1 MHLIFILEEMM
12 QDSRLCSFLR
22 HNKKCISMYNES
34 KGLVF
39 GCKLNNVSI
48 TLLGIEATVDW
59 FQYTLNISASI
70 FLINFPVSVHGY
82 VTKVMHFNIQLYD
95 ESWLRYK
102 RLSHVQ
108 KNVSWIPMDRNEY
121 CNLNIHVPANKIQ
134 CVTVFACRMSFV
146 V

>member
-1 MHLIFILEEMM
+1 
-12 QDSRLCSFLR
+12 
-22 HNKKCISMYNES
+22 MYNES

-39 GCKLNNVSI
+39 GCKLNKVSI

-59 FQYTLNISASI
+59 FQYTLNIAASI
-70 FLINFPVSVHGY
+70 YLINFPVSVRGY

-108 KNVSWIPMDRNEY
+108 KNVS
-121 CNLNIHVPANKIQ
+121 
-134 CVTVFACRMSFV
+134 
-146 V
+146 